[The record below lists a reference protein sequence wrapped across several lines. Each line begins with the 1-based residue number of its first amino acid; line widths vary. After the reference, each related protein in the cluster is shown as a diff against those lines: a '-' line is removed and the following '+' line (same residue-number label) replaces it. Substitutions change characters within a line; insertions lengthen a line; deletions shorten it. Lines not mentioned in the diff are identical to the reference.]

1 MNKFF
6 LLFLYIASFSLQY
19 LFPQLFLFNMEFL
32 NSLISVLSIFFGFY
46 IVGLS
51 IFVVSKFVNTLYL
64 KEVKDSKGFKTTNLH
79 ILLNFY
85 KNGLVLNLLSIFYF
99 LLLIFVISN
108 KNLISFSFYFSYLTI
123 PLMFQNFLY
132 SYKSLNQLIKIV
144 KYAFFAYCFFRQLL
158 YRAIFS

>member
-64 KEVKDSKGFKTTNLH
+64 KEVKDNKGFKTTNLH

-144 KYAFFAYCFFRQLL
+144 IQNAK
-158 YRAIFS
+158 IEK